1 MSRQLEKTYVPKLVE
16 ERWHRF
22 WIDKGYWHTTADRPG
37 VPYCIVIPPPNVTG
51 SLHIGHALNN
61 CLQDI
66 LVRWRRM
73 QGRNTLWM
81 PGTDHAGI
89 ATQNV
94 VEKHLL
100 NEGTSRET
108 LGREAFVGRVWEWK
122 ARYGGMIVDQL
133 KRLGAS
139 CDWDRQRFTLDEGLS
154 KAVREVFVRLYE
166 EGLIYRGE
174 RLINWCPRCLTAL
187 SDIEVEHEEQR
198 GTLYH
203 IAYPVVDV
211 PGTTLTV
218 ATTRPETML
227 GDTAVAVH
235 PEDDRYRQLIG
246 RHVHVPLTTRTIPI
260 VGDAILVDREF
271 GTGAVKITPA
281 HDFHDFEAGIRHTLP
296 RLPLFDMHGRLDS
309 GGMGSAGVDHSLAKA
324 IEGLAVAKARP
335 IVERRLRDAGHLTHV
350 EDHHMA
356 IGKCY
361 RCKTLVEPF
370 LSPQWFVNVQPLA
383 EPAIQAVEQGRVRLV
398 PEGWVNNY
406 LGWMRGI
413 KDWCIS
419 RQIWWGHQ
427 LPAWYCLQ
435 CNSSLLHQT
444 PQGRWIIPHDAQP
457 HVSRTDLTRCPT
469 CGGELIRDPDVLDT
483 WFSSALW
490 PFSTLGWPEETPE
503 LKTFYPTSTLVTG
516 LDILFFWVARMIM
529 MGLKFMGEVP
539 FRDVYIH
546 ALVRD
551 AEGQKM
557 SKSKGNVIDPLQ
569 IMDEYGTDALRFTLA
584 AMASPGRDVKL
595 AQERIEGYRN
605 FANKIWNAARFSLMH
620 LDGPREALQ
629 PGMRSF
635 ADHWI
640 LSRLNE
646 TIAAVNASLE
656 EYRFDQASTYLY
668 QFVWHEFCDWYLELV
683 KPVLQADSPEARS
696 TRQTVLD
703 ALDTTLRLLHP
714 FMPFLTEEIWQTLP
728 HNGESIVT
736 QPYPEAASE
745 WNDKDIEAQ
754 FALLA
759 RLVTIVRTGRALLSV
774 PPGKVVT
781 AYGMSQE
788 VDELHTISRLRGHA
802 EHLARSTLHVA
813 PLEAWPTSMVLK
825 LATEGLTVGLL
836 VEGDV
841 DLNTAL
847 QRTSKQQQ
855 EAEKEASRLE
865 SKLANPNFTAKA
877 PPEVVAEH
885 EQRLKLL
892 HRDLAILSSSAQQL
906 KAMLR

>member
-1 MSRQLEKTYVPKLVE
+1 M
-16 ERWHRF
+16 
-22 WIDKGYWHTTADRPG
+22 
-37 VPYCIVIPPPNVTG
+37 
-51 SLHIGHALNN
+51 
-61 CLQDI
+61 
-66 LVRWRRM
+66 
-73 QGRNTLWM
+73 
-81 PGTDHAGI
+81 
-89 ATQNV
+89 
-94 VEKHLL
+94 
-100 NEGTSRET
+100 
-108 LGREAFVGRVWEWK
+108 
-122 ARYGGMIVDQL
+122 
-133 KRLGAS
+133 
-139 CDWDRQRFTLDEGLS
+139 
-154 KAVREVFVRLYE
+154 
-166 EGLIYRGE
+166 
-174 RLINWCPRCLTAL
+174 
-187 SDIEVEHEEQR
+187 
-198 GTLYH
+198 
-203 IAYPVVDV
+203 
-211 PGTTLTV
+211 
-218 ATTRPETML
+218 
-227 GDTAVAVH
+227 
-235 PEDDRYRQLIG
+235 
-246 RHVHVPLTTRTIPI
+246 
-260 VGDAILVDREF
+260 
-271 GTGAVKITPA
+271 
-281 HDFHDFEAGIRHTLP
+281 
-296 RLPLFDMHGRLDS
+296 
-309 GGMGSAGVDHSLAKA
+309 
-324 IEGLAVAKARP
+324 
-335 IVERRLRDAGHLTHV
+335 
-350 EDHHMA
+350 
-356 IGKCY
+356 
-361 RCKTLVEPF
+361 
-370 LSPQWFVNVQPLA
+370 
-383 EPAIQAVEQGRVRLV
+383 
-398 PEGWVNNY
+398 
-406 LGWMRGI
+406 
-413 KDWCIS
+413 
-419 RQIWWGHQ
+419 
-427 LPAWYCLQ
+427 
-435 CNSSLLHQT
+435 
-444 PQGRWIIPHDAQP
+444 
-457 HVSRTDLTRCPT
+457 
-469 CGGELIRDPDVLDT
+469 
-483 WFSSALW
+483 
-490 PFSTLGWPEETPE
+490 
-503 LKTFYPTSTLVTG
+503 TG
-516 LDILFFWVARMIM
+516 LDILFFCVARMIM

-635 ADHWI
+635 ADRWI

-656 EYRFDQASTYLY
+656 EYRFDQASTHLY